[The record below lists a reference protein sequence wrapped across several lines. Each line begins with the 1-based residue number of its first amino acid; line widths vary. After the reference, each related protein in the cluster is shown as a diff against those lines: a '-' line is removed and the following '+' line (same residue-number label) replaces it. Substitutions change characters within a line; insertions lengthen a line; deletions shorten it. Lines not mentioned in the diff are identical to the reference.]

1 MVSNHWFDKAFKT
14 AVALELWAAEGKAV
28 GGNSAVGAGSTAGAG
43 GTPPLLGK
51 AAHILLGC
59 WDFRIGSHKAPS

>member
-28 GGNSAVGAGSTAGAG
+28 GGNSAVGAGSTAGE
-43 GTPPLLGK
+43 GTPPLLWQG
-51 AAHILLGC
+51 AHSHLGC
-59 WDFRIGSHKAPS
+59 WDFQMCSPEALS